1 MPVITF
7 AVELLMIQVRIVDDD
22 ASPNV
27 ALYSAAT
34 PATCGDAIEVPLM
47 VLVAVVEVCQ
57 ADVIDEPGAYTCAQ
71 LPQFENDD
79 LASLLVELM
88 TLVTADALAGE

>member
-1 MPVITF
+1 VITP
-7 AVELLMIQVRIVDDD
+7 AVELLMIHDRMVDED

-34 PATCGDAIEVPLM
+34 PATWGDAIDVPLI
-47 VLVAVVEVCQ
+47 VLVAVLDEYQAEVM
-57 ADVIDEPGAYTCAQ
+57 DEPGAYTWVQ

-79 LASLLVELM
+79 FASLLVELM
-88 TLVTADALAGE
+88 TLVTAEALDGE